1 MVFQKVSQGLSP
13 EQASIQVHK
22 DLKGATAGCGP
33 AHRIAPIAGYT
44 KIPTDSL
51 ISIAIEEAAI
61 THYHKD
67 AGELFCH
74 YGLTL

>member
-1 MVFQKVSQGLSP
+1 MVFQKVTQGLSS

-33 AHRIAPIAGYT
+33 VHRIAQSLVM
-44 KIPTDSL
+44 KIPTDCL

-61 THYHKD
+61 HTKIQETVLPLWPYFV
-67 AGELFCH
+67 GI
-74 YGLTL
+74 